1 MINQVRPGVPA
12 SLPCHVPWEN
22 ALMCAVSL
30 TRGLDVSRSSLS
42 CLPVGEGEDVRR
54 DGERPQSDRGG
65 AAVWRGEPAPV
76 RGLYSQPCRR
86 CLLQEAPPKQVQS
99 PRNLVQWL
107 PKWGTRSPGGLQQ
120 GCRAKWMRHAW
131 ELVGLS
137 ALASIKTRCRSKL
150 DTEETRSHKIRCIKI
165 LKV

>member
-12 SLPCHVPWEN
+12 SLPCHVPREN
-22 ALMCAVSL
+22 ALMCAAPL
-30 TRGLDVSRSSLS
+30 TWGLDVSHSSLS

-65 AAVWRGEPAPV
+65 AAAWRGEPAPV

-99 PRNLVQWL
+99 PHNLVQWL
-107 PKWGTRSPGGLQQ
+107 PKWGGVFPVGAVTTRL
-120 GCRAKWMRHAW
+120 
-131 ELVGLS
+131 
-137 ALASIKTRCRSKL
+137 
-150 DTEETRSHKIRCIKI
+150 
-165 LKV
+165 